1 MVGVKTVVPTAQ
13 HARGEVPHEGLGLEM
28 KVAEHLVGPPTA
40 EELDD
45 VGVDVGA
52 K

>member
-1 MVGVKTVVPTAQ
+1 MVGVKTVVPTAP
-13 HARGEVPHEGLGLEM
+13 HARGEVSHKWLGLEVE
-28 KVAEHLVGPPTA
+28 VAEHFVGPPTA